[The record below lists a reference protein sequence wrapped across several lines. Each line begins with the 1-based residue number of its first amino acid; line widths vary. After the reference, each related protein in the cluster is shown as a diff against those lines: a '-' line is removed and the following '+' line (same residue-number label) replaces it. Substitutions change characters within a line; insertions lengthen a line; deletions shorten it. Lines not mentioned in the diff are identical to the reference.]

1 MGHNIK
7 CANLGIIVVSKEE
20 RKEKGWKM
28 YLKKF

>member
-7 CANLGIIVVSKEE
+7 CANLGIIVVPKEE
-20 RKEKGWKM
+20 RKKKGWKM